1 MEFKIVRFLGKGLSK
16 VSYREH
22 DDFSDIICE
31 YFDRKI
37 IGFRIYQNGE
47 MIDSHKSE
55 MFGEM

>member
-16 VSYREH
+16 VTYREY

-47 MIDSHKSE
+47 MIDSHR
-55 MFGEM
+55 GY